1 MKSLRYLVMAGA
13 LMLGASNIAAQQKE
27 IPEFKRNYVADTK
40 VEPLVTAKGPILWE
54 SKKYEVHNSP
64 TRTIYELHG
73 YINIPIKV
81 FNAIGNK
88 KSIFH
93 LGAIT
98 RIDGDTIESIIYVNN
113 RTNETLSE
121 YDKMIAKRE
130 GINLDGICS
139 LWHEKYTPNTI
150 TNLETGEVRP
160 RNGAAEFQTIYFNM
174 PEGDTLMNVNFCGD
188 EYPINIKRSG
198 SIMEADLTI
207 PDPKK
212 PGERKKLQWPLFNIR
227 AHKDEYGIPDKIVA
241 GVDIGIRFYPEA
253 KHDSTKKWLDLK

>member
-1 MKSLRYLVMAGA
+1 MKTLKYLVLAGA
-13 LMLGASNIAAQQKE
+13 LLLGASSAAQE
-27 IPEFKRNYVADTK
+27 IPEFQRNYVADTK
-40 VEPLVTAKGPILWE
+40 VEPLVTAKGPIQWAGR
-54 SKKYEVHNSP
+54 KYEVHNSP
-64 TRTIYELHG
+64 TRTVYELRG
-73 YINIPIKV
+73 YINIPIKA
-81 FNAIGNK
+81 FNVIGGK
-88 KSIFH
+88 KSVFH

-113 RTNETLSE
+113 RTDETLSE
-121 YDKMIAKRE
+121 YDRMIAKRE

-188 EYPINIKRSG
+188 EYLINIKRSG
-198 SIMEADLTI
+198 NIMEADLTI

-212 PGERKKLQWPLFNIR
+212 PGERKKLQWPLFNIS
-227 AHKDEYGIPDKIVA
+227 AHKDQYGLPEKIVA
-241 GVDIGIRFYPEA
+241 GVDIGFKFHPEA
-253 KHDSTKKWLDLK
+253 TYKQEIPWKDLR